1 MCGATAEC
9 LSNDSLLN
17 QAIENLDLSQ
27 SIGHIIDMDFVDT
40 MKESFDEPKRPPTVS
55 VYQQQITTS
64 TDLSFSCS
72 SGGSVSSA
80 SSQDCD
86 PQSYSV
92 AYGYDAYPVTGRLSN
107 ILHNY
112 TIFSTVLGSGGS
124 GTVREC
130 LDRRTN
136 ESYAVKTVDKTKIGC
151 IDHLRREIEV
161 LSSIQHTSII
171 RMVDC
176 YEDLNYVHI
185 VTEKCS
191 GGELFDKIDRCFS
204 SSDSGCF
211 DERSSARTIK
221 SLLEAVAYLHAN
233 GLVHRDIKP
242 ENILLESQDDYHI
255 KLIDFGSARRHR
267 HDVDCNMSSIHG
279 TIYYMVSTLHHALI
293 SPIGLLSLAHSCIF
307 NVCRL
312 PSCSSIITP
321 LLLTF
326 GLSELWPT
334 SY

>member
-1 MCGATAEC
+1 MRRPDLPVDHRWNKHNHLPTNNNNSNNSIILSNNIMYGATAEC
-9 LSNDSLLN
+9 LSDDGSLLN
-17 QAIENLDLSQ
+17 QAIEDLDLSQ
-27 SIGHIIDMDFVDT
+27 SIGHTIDIDLNVDT
-40 MKESFDEPKRPPTVS
+40 MKECIDESKQQPAVS
-55 VYQQQITTS
+55 VYQQQTTAP
-64 TDLSFSCS
+64 TELSSSCS
-72 SGGSVSSA
+72 SGSSISSA

-86 PQSYSV
+86 YQPYPV
-92 AYGYDAYPVTGRLSN
+92 VYGYDAYPVTGRLTN
-107 ILHNY
+107 ILHDY
-112 TIFSTVLGSGGS
+112 TIFSKVLGSGGS

-130 LDRRTN
+130 LHRRTN
-136 ESYAVKTVDKTKIGC
+136 ESFAVKTVDKAKIGC

-211 DERSSARTIK
+211 DERSAARTIK
-221 SLLEAVAYLHAN
+221 SLLGAVAYLHAN

-242 ENILLESQDDYHI
+242 ENILLESQDDDDSPI

-267 HDVDCNMSSIHG
+267 HDVDCNMSS
-279 TIYYMVSTLHHALI
+279 TFM
-293 SPIGLLSLAHSCIF
+293 GLF
-307 NVCRL
+307 
-312 PSCSSIITP
+312 II
-321 LLLTF
+321 
-326 GLSELWPT
+326 W
-334 SY
+334 

>member
-1 MCGATAEC
+1 MYGATAEC
-9 LSNDSLLN
+9 LSDDSLLD
-17 QAIENLDLSQ
+17 QAIEDLDLSQ
-27 SIGHIIDMDFVDT
+27 SIGHIIDMDFDTKECVDVD
-40 MKESFDEPKRPPTVS
+40 ESKQPLAVS
-55 VYQQQITTS
+55 VYQQQTTAP
-64 TDLSFSCS
+64 TELSSSCS
-72 SGGSVSSA
+72 SGSSISSA

-86 PQSYSV
+86 SQPYPV

-107 ILHNY
+107 ILHDY
-112 TIFSTVLGSGGS
+112 TIFSKVLGSGGS
-124 GTVREC
+124 GSVHEC
-130 LDRRTN
+130 LHRRTN
-136 ESYAVKTVDKTKIGC
+136 ESFAVKTVAKAKIGC

-161 LSSIQHTSII
+161 LSSLQHTSII
-171 RMVDC
+171 RMIDC

-211 DERSSARTIK
+211 DERSAARTIK

-242 ENILLESQDDYHI
+242 ENILLESQDDDDSPI

-279 TIYYMVSTLHHALI
+279 TIYYMVSTMLI
-293 SPIGLLSLAHSCIF
+293 MPSSLPLVFH
-307 NVCRL
+307 
-312 PSCSSIITP
+312 
-321 LLLTF
+321 LLLTLASLIST
-326 GLSELWPT
+326 GS
-334 SY
+334 

>member
-1 MCGATAEC
+1 MYGATAGY
-9 LSNDSLLN
+9 LSDDDSLLN
-17 QAIENLDLSQ
+17 QAIEDLDLSQ
-27 SIGHIIDMDFVDT
+27 SIGHIIDMDFNVDT
-40 MKESFDEPKRPPTVS
+40 MKECIDESKSPAVS
-55 VYQQQITTS
+55 VYQQQTTAP
-64 TDLSFSCS
+64 TELSSSCS
-72 SGGSVSSA
+72 SGSSISSA

-86 PQSYSV
+86 YQPYPV
-92 AYGYDAYPVTGRLSN
+92 AYGYDAYPVTGRLTN
-107 ILHNY
+107 ILHDY
-112 TIFSTVLGSGGS
+112 TIFSKVLGSGGS

-130 LDRRTN
+130 LHRRTN
-136 ESYAVKTVDKTKIGC
+136 ESFAVKTVDKAKIGC

-161 LSSIQHTSII
+161 LSSVQHPSII

-211 DERSSARTIK
+211 DERSAARTIK

-242 ENILLESQDDYHI
+242 ENILLESQDDDDSPI

-279 TIYYMVSTLHHALI
+279 TIYYMVSTLLI
-293 SPIGLLSLAHSCIF
+293 MPSSLPLVFH
-307 NVCRL
+307 
-312 PSCSSIITP
+312 
-321 LLLTF
+321 LLLTLASLISA
-326 GLSELWPT
+326 GSRVAQV
-334 SY
+334 

>member
-1 MCGATAEC
+1 MYGATAEC
-9 LSNDSLLN
+9 RLLSKDSLLN
-17 QAIENLDLSQ
+17 QAIEDLDLSQ
-27 SIGHIIDMDFVDT
+27 TIGHMIDMDFVDT
-40 MKESFDEPKRPPTVS
+40 MKECFDESKQPPAVS
-55 VYQQQITTS
+55 VYQQQTTAS
-64 TDLSFSCS
+64 TELSSSCS
-72 SGGSVSSA
+72 SGSSVSTA

-86 PQSYSV
+86 YQPYPV

-107 ILHNY
+107 ILHDY
-112 TIFSTVLGSGGS
+112 TIFSKVLGSGGS

-130 LDRRTN
+130 LNRRTN
-136 ESYAVKTVDKTKIGC
+136 ECFAVKTVEKAKIGC
-151 IDHLRREIEV
+151 VDHLRREIEV
-161 LSSIQHTSII
+161 LSSIQHPSII
-171 RMVDC
+171 RIVDC

-191 GGELFDKIDRCFS
+191 GGELFDKIDRCFQS
-204 SSDSGCF
+204 QCF
-211 DERSSARTIK
+211 DEQSAARTIK

-242 ENILLESQDDYHI
+242 ENILLESQDDDDSPI

-279 TIYYMVSTLHHALI
+279 TIYYMVSTLHHAFI
-293 SPIGLLSLAHSCIF
+293 SPIGLSPFISCSHSCTF
-307 NVCRL
+307 NFYRL

-326 GLSELWPT
+326 GLSEL
-334 SY
+334 